1 MSLIP
6 AFKLGLWNAWILT
19 IWVLAI
25 IVTSQI
31 IMKRR
36 DGHLEK
42 VAQMTKKENRLS
54 NILMVIMIT
63 SLIYSFFLPLKLS
76 EVWFYTGLIIY
87 LLALIVSLIALQNFA
102 TAQKDKPITKGI
114 YSFSRNP
121 MYLSGFIAYIGISI
135 ASASWIFLLSGIVY
149 IILQH
154 VLTDSEERF
163 CLKKYGNSYQKYKN
177 RTPRWIGLHKS
188 NKND

>member
-1 MSLIP
+1 
-6 AFKLGLWNAWILT
+6 
-19 IWVLAI
+19 
-25 IVTSQI
+25 
-31 IMKRR
+31 
-36 DGHLEK
+36 
-42 VAQMTKKENRLS
+42 
-54 NILMVIMIT
+54 MVIMIT

-154 VLTDSEERF
+154 VLANSEERF
-163 CLKKYGNSYQKYKN
+163 CLKNMKTHIKN
-177 RTPRWIGLHKS
+177 IRIEHQDGLDYTNQIKMIKMNNNKEESGERNAVSLSVGS
-188 NKND
+188 NPIP